1 VTLAVIVDTVS
12 GRVLRRQRIPV
23 FEWQRLALT
32 GCRLDIP
39 LLSGHGK
46 TTTPRV
52 SSVFSMAVMEKCWD
66 AYGGG
71 EYYLRSSSSATED
84 ASAPEASSAVDRKS
98 MGLTVAERPCK
109 ADGFLCISY
118 I

>member
-23 FEWQRLALT
+23 FEWQHLALT

-52 SSVFSMAVMEKCWD
+52 SAVFSVAVMEKCCD
-66 AYGGG
+66 VCGHGI
-71 EYYLRSSSSATED
+71 YYFRSGLSVSSDVSVL
-84 ASAPEASSAVDRKS
+84 EA
-98 MGLTVAERPCK
+98 
-109 ADGFLCISY
+109 
-118 I
+118 